1 MGTPKNQPKS
11 LFLTNE
17 KSNFN
22 PWKDEG
28 DEDYLFCGDD
38 SSNDQSCTPQSA
50 VENRGK
56 KGVWSNVWVKLQM
69 K

>member
-1 MGTPKNQPKS
+1 MKEMEITFSAETIREMISP
-11 LFLTNE
+11 
-17 KSNFN
+17 
-22 PWKDEG
+22 
-28 DEDYLFCGDD
+28 
-38 SSNDQSCTPQSA
+38 CTPQSV